1 MGWRN
6 VLKWVNEMAEGN
18 TSDKT
23 APQGLR
29 MHRMLGWTRS
39 LAASGLAMTL
49 KVLNLDLKEPE
60 GRETLVAAAYL
71 KTDNSFSSKADGDHV
86 KGQGGHHLMQTNKNQ
101 KGFHRGKISLKE
113 RQNPR
118 ETQFLLFV
126 YFAQD
131 RLQHRWQACY
141 RRKYQK

>member
-1 MGWRN
+1 M
-6 VLKWVNEMAEGN
+6 NEMEEGN

-23 APQGLR
+23 VPQGLR

-39 LAASGLAMTL
+39 LAAYGLTMTL
-49 KVLNLDLKEPE
+49 KVLNLHLKEPE
-60 GRETLVAAAYL
+60 GRHRETLRAAAYP
-71 KTDNSFSSKADGDHV
+71 KTDTSFSSKADGGHV
-86 KGQGGHHLMQTNKNQ
+86 KAQGGHHLMQTNKNQ
-101 KGFHRGKISLKE
+101 KGFHCGKISLKE